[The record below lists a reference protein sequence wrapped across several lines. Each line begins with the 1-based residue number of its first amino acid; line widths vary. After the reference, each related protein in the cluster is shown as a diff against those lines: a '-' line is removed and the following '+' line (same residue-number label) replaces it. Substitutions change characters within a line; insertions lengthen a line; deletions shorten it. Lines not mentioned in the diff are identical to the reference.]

1 MNFVKNDRD
10 KIDTAGFTL
19 RRKNLAARKL
29 ELAGEVMY
37 TRARTRNAAVGGSYV
52 NNPLALAAPAPPLPS
67 GTPAVFY
74 ISAADYP
81 LVRNDQISV
90 VPSATYAI
98 SKSASLQGFYWF
110 QRLMSSDW
118 RYQGLQYGTKT
129 NFVPTSE
136 KAPSYEVHVAGLSLT
151 WVF

>member
-1 MNFVKNDRD
+1 MR
-10 KIDTAGFTL
+10 
-19 RRKNLAARKL
+19 
-29 ELAGEVMY
+29 
-37 TRARTRNAAVGGSYV
+37 
-52 NNPLALAAPAPPLPS
+52 PLALAVPAPPLSS

-74 ISAADYP
+74 IPAVDYP

-98 SKSASLQGFYWF
+98 SKSANLQGFYWY

-136 KAPSYEVHVAGLSLT
+136 KTPSYEVHVAGLSLT

>member
-1 MNFVKNDRD
+1 M
-10 KIDTAGFTL
+10 
-19 RRKNLAARKL
+19 
-29 ELAGEVMY
+29 
-37 TRARTRNAAVGGSYV
+37 

-98 SKSASLQGFYWF
+98 SKSARLQGFYWY

-129 NFVPTSE
+129 NFLPTSE
-136 KAPSYEVHVAGLSLT
+136 QAPSYKVNVAGLSLT